1 MSPLAL
7 ALAAL
12 FGAMLSA
19 PVAVLAWPRIRQH
32 APFALWLFRVFVLRH
47 GSHARPMSRPRVQ
60 LASHGAH
67 ATPRGGTPTITAAQ
81 ITATPT
87 PLELTA

>member
-1 MSPLAL
+1 MNPLAL

-12 FGAMLSA
+12 FGGVVFA
-19 PVAVLAWPRIRQH
+19 PIAVLAWPH
-32 APFALWLFRVFVLRH
+32 VPFALWLFRVFVLRH
-47 GSHARPMSRPRVQ
+47 GSHARPISRPRVQ
-60 LASHGAH
+60 LTSHGAH

-81 ITATPT
+81 ITTTPT